1 MPPSSPQH
9 YHPEKT
15 KPGDT
20 EGLREEAWGQRSSA
34 TPRAASR
41 RPGLSLVGP
50 GLEEPRHLFLS
61 AVGRQARRQISGHCL
76 CWLFRPLDLGGCMQN
91 EH

>member
-9 YHPEKT
+9 CHPEKT

-20 EGLREEAWGQRSSA
+20 EGLHEEAWGQRSSA
-34 TPRAASR
+34 TPRAVSR

-50 GLEEPRHLFLS
+50 RAEG
-61 AVGRQARRQISGHCL
+61 A
-76 CWLFRPLDLGGCMQN
+76 
-91 EH
+91 

>member
-20 EGLREEAWGQRSSA
+20 EGLRKEAWGQRSSA

-50 GLEEPRHLFLS
+50 R
-61 AVGRQARRQISGHCL
+61 A
-76 CWLFRPLDLGGCMQN
+76 GGA
-91 EH
+91 